1 MQKNELDEIIGHLY
15 ICPSINIYCVRCV
28 IVDPDCRGR
37 NIFNNLL
44 KFVKLYLTQ
53 KGIKGFYTE
62 TILINCLSQIPI
74 INIGG
79 LEVGFFSRRIIP
91 HVKYSN
97 EKKEFRCINILC
109 SL

>member
-1 MQKNELDEIIGHLY
+1 M
-15 ICPSINIYCVRCV
+15 RCV

-79 LEVGFFSRRIIP
+79 LEVGFFLVDESFPMLSIP
-91 HVKYSN
+91 MK
-97 EKKEFRCINILC
+97 KKEFRCINILC